1 MARRDVASGRGSGR
15 RGAGGSRACCR
26 WFLAVYS
33 DYRDGR
39 LDADA
44 RAEVA
49 AHMAECDSCRRYD
62 RVIRTGVAVLRDSAA
77 VDFGVPVE
85 RLKENDGDLRI
96 VARRSDPVASGCAVA
111 STLLVIALNGL
122 SSWAPALAPL
132 PAEVEMPPLV
142 AARPSPPAA
151 PDARPLAP
159 LLRVPQADPEPG
171 EPGDEAETARIRADR
186 AAPAVPD

>member
-1 MARRDVASGRGSGR
+1 MARKDVASGRHSGR

-26 WFLAVYS
+26 WFLALYS

-44 RAEVA
+44 RAEVT

-62 RVIRTGVAVLRDSAA
+62 RVIRTGVAVLRDSVA
-77 VDFGVPVE
+77 VEHGVAVE
-85 RLKENDGDLRI
+85 QGEESDGELRI

-151 PDARPLAP
+151 PASPPLAP
-159 LLRVPQADPEPG
+159 LFRVQPADPQPD
-171 EPGDEAETARIRADR
+171 EPGDEAETVRIQGDR